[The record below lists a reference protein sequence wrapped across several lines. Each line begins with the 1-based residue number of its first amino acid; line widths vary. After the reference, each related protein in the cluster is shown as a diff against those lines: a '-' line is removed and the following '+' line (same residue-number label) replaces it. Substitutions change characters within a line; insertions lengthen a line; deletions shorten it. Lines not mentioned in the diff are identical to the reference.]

1 MPWCPPNAQR
11 SVIIYS
17 RGSGPGVT
25 VQILR
30 YAHGR
35 VCRLP
40 GRNPHEIL
48 NEFLRASLVAQDHE
62 KTLRI
67 EASFG
72 LRRMDTSARRTRSPP
87 SPPVVATMASPAGR
101 PASSAC
107 VPVRPILRLP
117 SQPSSARRPIRPSK
131 PHTLPDR
138 LGAVR
143 VVEVEIPS
151 PLRSPA
157 RKIRLWCRSS
167 PDTRSCPHTFPA
179 SVHTGGAA
187 HQIAMVKYRFF
198 CGAVPKTRPRPQ
210 ESPHFEKGMFRR
222 LFGPYAGRKA
232 GCKLLW

>member
-1 MPWCPPNAQR
+1 LSFAR
-11 SVIIYS
+11 SKS
-17 RGSGPGVT
+17 ARN
-25 VQILR
+25 LE
-30 YAHGR
+30 
-35 VCRLP
+35 RLP
-40 GRNPHEIL
+40 QSKPC
-48 NEFLRASLVAQDHE
+48 SQDHA

-87 SPPVVATMASPAGR
+87 SPPVVATMASPARR

-143 VVEVEIPS
+143 VVGVEIPS

-167 PDTRSCPHTFPA
+167 PDTRSSTDTFPA

-187 HQIAMVKYRFF
+187 HRIAIVKYRFF
-198 CGAVPKTRPRPQ
+198 CGAVPQTRPRPQ
-210 ESPHFEKGMFRR
+210 ESPHFEKVMFRR
-222 LFGPYAGRKA
+222 LFGPH
-232 GCKLLW
+232 

>member
-1 MPWCPPNAQR
+1 M
-11 SVIIYS
+11 
-17 RGSGPGVT
+17 
-25 VQILR
+25 
-30 YAHGR
+30 
-35 VCRLP
+35 P

-48 NEFLRASLVAQDHE
+48 NDFLRASLVAQDHA

-87 SPPVVATMASPAGR
+87 SPPVVATMASPAR
-101 PASSAC
+101 QPASSAC

-167 PDTRSCPHTFPA
+167 PDTRSAPDTFPA
-179 SVHTGGAA
+179 SVRSYGRGGT
-187 HQIAMVKYRFF
+187 
-198 CGAVPKTRPRPQ
+198 PD
-210 ESPHFEKGMFRR
+210 SD
-222 LFGPYAGRKA
+222 RKIPL
-232 GCKLLW
+232 LLWRGSADAPTTSGIPSFRERYVSETFWPVRGAKGGL

>member
-1 MPWCPPNAQR
+1 
-11 SVIIYS
+11 
-17 RGSGPGVT
+17 
-25 VQILR
+25 
-30 YAHGR
+30 
-35 VCRLP
+35 LP

-48 NEFLRASLVAQDHE
+48 NDFLRASLVAQDHA

-87 SPPVVATMASPAGR
+87 SPPVVATMASPAR
-101 PASSAC
+101 QPASSAC

-157 RKIRLWCRSS
+157 RKILLWCRSS
-167 PDTRSCPHTFPA
+167 PDTRSAPDTFPA

-187 HQIAMVKYRFF
+187 PDSDRKIPLLLWRGSADAPTTPTTNWLSKYRIVILVKVVGRPLVE
-198 CGAVPKTRPRPQ
+198 GA
-210 ESPHFEKGMFRR
+210 
-222 LFGPYAGRKA
+222 
-232 GCKLLW
+232 